1 MNPISTAS
9 SSETPVIQP
18 SATYQFDPGW
28 RIFLAVVASLL
39 FFGALAVE
47 YRVVILIGTQP
58 VGLGVFL
65 FVVFAVLAATFAWLF
80 AILLTWRVT
89 LRPDAL
95 ETSSWWT
102 GRRLRRVEIDGCR
115 RRNAGSAGTFL
126 DVVPAVARL
135 KTIRLPL
142 SFMRTDAAFFAW
154 FSGFRDLD
162 LADVQSAIAAVA
174 ANADFG
180 ATPEQRLRRL
190 ALARKAAGALGLL
203 AVAVAAWGLISPQPY
218 PLAIASL
225 AALPALGLI
234 LAALSRGLFQ
244 IVRWTKNDASLGT
257 VCALPSLTV
266 MLRVLFDLNMVSG
279 VSSLIGPASVGAG
292 IVMSILAVAD
302 RKTRSQPAIL
312 VICGLIAGIYFFG
325 VIGEA
330 NALLDHSP
338 ASAVRSQIIDKH
350 VSSGKATTY
359 HFRLAPWG
367 PVTEPSDVSVPHDLY
382 DRLQPGNPVCIQLHS
397 GALDMPWFVVLACR

>member
-9 SSETPVIQP
+9 TQMPVIQA

-39 FFGALAVE
+39 FFGALAAE
-47 YRVVILIGTQP
+47 YRIVTLIGTQP
-58 VGLGVFL
+58 VGLGLFL
-65 FVVFAVLAATFAWLF
+65 FVVFAVLAAALAWLF
-80 AILLTWRVT
+80 GIILTWRVT
-89 LRPDAL
+89 LRPDAI
-95 ETSSWWT
+95 ETSSCWAEK
-102 GRRLRRVEIDGCR
+102 RLRRIEIDGCR

-142 SFMRTDAAFFAW
+142 GFMRTDVAFYAW

-162 LADVQSAIAAVA
+162 LADVQNAVAAVA
-174 ANADFG
+174 ANSDFG

-190 ALARKAAGALGLL
+190 ALARRAAGALGFL
-203 AVAVAAWGLISPQPY
+203 AVAVAAWGLIRPQPY
-218 PLAIASL
+218 SLVIASL

-234 LAALSRGLFQ
+234 VAALSRGLFQ
-244 IVRWTKNDASLGT
+244 IVRWTKNDASLGA

-279 VSSLIGPASVGAG
+279 VSSLISPAFIGAG
-292 IVMSILAVAD
+292 IVMSMLAIAD
-302 RKTRSQPAIL
+302 RKIRSQPAIL
-312 VICGLIAGIYFFG
+312 VICGSIAGIYCFG

-330 NALLDHSP
+330 NALLDRSP

-350 VSSGKATTY
+350 VNSGKATTY
-359 HFRLAPWG
+359 HFQLAPWG
-367 PVTEPSDVSVPHDLY
+367 PVTESGDVSVPHDLY
-382 DRLQPGNPVCIQLHS
+382 ERLQPGDPVCIRLHS
-397 GALDMPWFVVLACR
+397 GALDLPWFVVLACR